1 MRNTLLL
8 ILFFIVSLASPIFGQ
23 LSQQDSIPKKK
34 YIKYLDVRFENGA
47 MLSNDSELGNQLVN
61 SSYYNGVDFRLGFRK
76 SDPNDVYSTVY
87 RRPYI
92 GIGWYSSTF
101 HNEAIGKPNALYFFI
116 TAPLAFETNKK
127 LSFSYTAAFGLSYNF
142 KPFDPES
149 NPANVFIGSQRNC
162 YLHLGFV
169 ANYHLADRWDAN
181 ASLGFK
187 HFSNG
192 AFKKP
197 NSGINLIPFTV
208 GLSYRMNKE
217 KTPTVKTFLN
227 PYIQHDLVNITLAA
241 GSKNYDEEDGENYM
255 KAALSINYLRQI
267 NYKYRVG
274 LGLDV
279 FYSAGIQD
287 RNPSVEASFS
297 NTVSTAID
305 GTWEW
310 NLTKRLYAPIGIGVY
325 LNRSEKNGESKPYYE
340 RVGLRYRFAQ
350 HYTAGVTIKAHAG
363 RADFFEW
370 SIGYTFHKD
379 KNRL

>member
-1 MRNTLLL
+1 
-8 ILFFIVSLASPIFGQ
+8 
-23 LSQQDSIPKKK
+23 
-34 YIKYLDVRFENGA
+34 
-47 MLSNDSELGNQLVN
+47 
-61 SSYYNGVDFRLGFRK
+61 
-76 SDPNDVYSTVY
+76 
-87 RRPYI
+87 
-92 GIGWYSSTF
+92 
-101 HNEAIGKPNALYFFI
+101 
-116 TAPLAFETNKK
+116 
-127 LSFSYTAAFGLSYNF
+127 
-142 KPFDPES
+142 
-149 NPANVFIGSQRNC
+149 
-162 YLHLGFV
+162 
-169 ANYHLADRWDAN
+169 
-181 ASLGFK
+181 
-187 HFSNG
+187 
-192 AFKKP
+192 
-197 NSGINLIPFTV
+197 
-208 GLSYRMNKE
+208 
-217 KTPTVKTFLN
+217 
-227 PYIQHDLVNITLAA
+227 
-241 GSKNYDEEDGENYM
+241 M
-255 KAALSINYLRQI
+255 KATLSINYLRQI

-297 NTVSTAID
+297 NTVSTAIV